1 MKTGYPIFSVQ
12 ESAVVCSEKDLKIG
26 TLNLF
31 FFKNFLNKFLLVK
44 ILTAVYGFPGNLSL
58 SEI

>member
-1 MKTGYPIFSVQ
+1 METPLLPEESIGFMKTGYPIFSVQ

-31 FFKNFLNKFLLVK
+31 FFKNF
-44 ILTAVYGFPGNLSL
+44 NLDCL
-58 SEI
+58 I